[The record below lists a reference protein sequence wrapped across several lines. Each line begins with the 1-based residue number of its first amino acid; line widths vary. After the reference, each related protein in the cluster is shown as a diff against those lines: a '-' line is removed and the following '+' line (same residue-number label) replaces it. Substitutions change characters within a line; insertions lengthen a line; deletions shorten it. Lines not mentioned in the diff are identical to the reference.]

1 MKRVL
6 VGGTFNI
13 LHPGHVFFLG
23 KAREY
28 GDHLTVVVAN
38 DKNVLEKKGFL
49 VFSSVE
55 RKEMVGNLKHVDNVV
70 EGDENDIFRVVEEEK
85 PDVIV
90 LGYDQDF
97 DVKGLERFL
106 KERDLS
112 CKIVRIKQKYKDY
125 STSSII
131 ENFREL

>member
-6 VGGTFNI
+6 VGGTFAI

-23 KAREY
+23 KARGY

-38 DKNVLEKKGFL
+38 DKNVLERKGFL
-49 VFSSVE
+49 VLSSEE
-55 RKEMVGNLKHVDNVV
+55 RAEMVGNLKHVDNVIV
-70 EGDENDIFRVVEEEK
+70 GDEKDIFRVVEEER

-97 DVKGLERFL
+97 DVKGL
-106 KERDLS
+106 KEFIKGRGLR
-112 CKIVRIKQKYKDY
+112 CRIVRIKQKYKDY
-125 STSSII
+125 STSSVL
-131 ENFREL
+131 ENLKGF

>member
-23 KAREY
+23 KARGY

-38 DKNVLEKKGFL
+38 DKNVLERKGFL
-49 VFSSVE
+49 VFSSEE
-55 RKEMVGNLKHVDNVV
+55 RSEMVGNLKQVDNVIV
-70 EGDENDIFRVVEEEK
+70 GDEKDLFRVVEEER

-97 DVKGLERFL
+97 DLTGLKGFI
-106 KERDLS
+106 KERNMS
-112 CKIVRIKQKYKDY
+112 CRIVRITQKYREY
-125 STSSII
+125 STRSIL
-131 ENFREL
+131 EGFREI

>member
-6 VGGTFNI
+6 VGGTFAI

-38 DKNVLEKKGFL
+38 DRNVLERKGFL
-49 VFSSVE
+49 VLSSEE
-55 RKEMVGNLKHVDNVV
+55 RAEMVGNLKHVDNVV
-70 EGDENDIFRVVEEEK
+70 VGDEKELFRVVEEER

-97 DVKGLERFL
+97 DVKGLKAFIRKKGL
-106 KERDLS
+106 R
-112 CKIVRIKQKYKDY
+112 CKVVRIRQKYKDY
-125 STSSII
+125 STSSIL
-131 ENFREL
+131 EGLKEL

>member
-6 VGGTFNI
+6 VGGTFAI
-13 LHPGHVFFLG
+13 LHPGHIFFLG

-38 DKNVLEKKGFL
+38 DRNVLERKGFL
-49 VFSSVE
+49 AFSSVE
-55 RKEMVGNLKHVDNVV
+55 RAEMVGNLKQVNNVV
-70 EGDENDIFRVVEEEK
+70 VGDEKDIFRVVEEER

-97 DVKGLERFL
+97 DVKGLKVFL
-106 KERDLS
+106 KERGLR
-112 CKIVRIKQKYKDY
+112 CNIVRVKQKYKDY
-125 STSSII
+125 STRSIL
-131 ENFREL
+131 EEFKEF